1 MFEPL
6 RTERT
11 FEVIARQL
19 REAIY
24 TERFKPGDKL
34 PTERELANIF
44 NASRAAV
51 RSAVLNLE
59 QSGLLQIR
67 KGSGGGFFVREPG
80 FEPVRDSLNEL
91 LKLGKATVSD
101 LAEVRGV
108 LEPEAS
114 RLAAIRAEPE
124 DIESMEASIVNLK
137 ERMSRC
143 LPRRPADFNFH
154 ICVATGAKN
163 PAIILLIRA
172 LTDIIYQ
179 TTGSYVV
186 ESPDN
191 EAIIDQHRRI
201 LDAIKAKDPET
212 ARVAALKHVSEMKA
226 LFGQYEGLDQ

>member
-6 RTERT
+6 RNERT

-91 LKLGKATVSD
+91 IRLGTATVSD

-114 RLAAIRAEPE
+114 RLAAMRAEPK
-124 DIESMEASIVNLK
+124 DIEDMEASIANLQK
-137 ERMSRC
+137 RMSRH
-143 LPRRPADFNFH
+143 LPRRPDDFNFH
-154 ICVATGAKN
+154 VCVARGAKN
-163 PAIILLIRA
+163 PAIILLMRA
-172 LTDIIYQ
+172 LMDIIFE
-179 TTGSYVV
+179 TIGAYVA
-186 ESPDN
+186 EPKDN
-191 EAIIDQHRRI
+191 EEIIGQHRSI
-201 LDAIKAKDPET
+201 LDAIKARDSEG
-212 ARVAALKHVSEMKA
+212 AQAAALAHVKEMKA
-226 LFGQYEGLDQ
+226 LFGPYENVN

>member
-6 RTERT
+6 RNERT
-11 FEVIARQL
+11 FEAIARQL

-24 TERFKPGDKL
+24 TEKFKPGDKL

-59 QSGLLQIR
+59 QSGLLKIR

-80 FEPVRDSLNEL
+80 FEPVRDSFNEMI
-91 LKLGKATVSD
+91 KLGKWTVTD

-114 RLAAIRAEPE
+114 RLAAMRAELK
-124 DIESMEASIVNLK
+124 DIEDMELSILSLQ
-137 ERMSRC
+137 ERMSYS

-154 ICVATGAKN
+154 VCVARGSKN
-163 PAIILLIRA
+163 PAIILLMRA
-172 LTDIIYQ
+172 LMDIIFE
-179 TTGSYVV
+179 TIGSYIA
-186 ESPDN
+186 EPTDN
-191 EAIIDQHRRI
+191 KEIILQHRKI
-201 LDAIKAKDPET
+201 LDAIKAKDPQM
-212 ARVAALKHVSEMKA
+212 AQAAALEHVTEMKA
-226 LFGQYEGLDQ
+226 LFKRYECVD